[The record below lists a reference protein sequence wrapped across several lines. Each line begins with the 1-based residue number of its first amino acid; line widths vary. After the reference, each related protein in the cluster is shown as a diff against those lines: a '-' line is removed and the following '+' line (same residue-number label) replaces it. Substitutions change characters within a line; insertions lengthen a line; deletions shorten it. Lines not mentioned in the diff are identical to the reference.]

1 MWILLV
7 NLSAIIVGT
16 ILGCLLRKYIN
27 RDLQDNSMVY
37 FAIVTAVLSIRV
49 MERINNFSA
58 VVTAFLLG
66 GVVGHILQIDHR
78 LQSLSGKIPSNGRS
92 DNALLLV
99 AAFTAFCI
107 STSGILGAM
116 DLAFSGS
123 KELLITKAIM
133 DLLAAVFFAASCGW
147 SLLVI
152 TIPLAMVLFGF
163 YGLAGVLMPIMTPA
177 LIGDFSGCGGMI
189 LLLSTLRLAK
199 IKEVPVTDLIPALAL
214 VIPISYLWNI
224 YL

>member
-7 NLSAIIVGT
+7 NLSAIVLGT
-16 ILGCLLRKYIN
+16 IIGCLLRKYIS

-37 FAIVTAVLSIRV
+37 FAIVTAVLSIRLID
-49 MERINNFSA
+49 RIDNFSA

-66 GVVGHILQIDHR
+66 GVVGHILKIDRR
-78 LQSLSGKIPSNGRS
+78 LQSLSGKIPAKENNN
-92 DNALLLV
+92 NALLLV

-133 DLLAAVFFAASCGW
+133 DALAAVFFAAGCGW
-147 SLLVI
+147 SLLAI
-152 TIPLAMVLFGF
+152 TLPLAMVLFGF

-214 VIPISYLWNI
+214 VIPISYLWNM

>member
-16 ILGCLLRKYIN
+16 VLGCLLRKYIN

-66 GVVGHILQIDHR
+66 GVVGHILQIDRR

-99 AAFTAFCI
+99 AAFTAICI

-116 DLAFSGS
+116 DLAFSSS

-189 LLLSTLRLAK
+189 LRLSTLRLAK

-214 VIPISYLWNI
+214 VIPISYLWNM